1 MEKIIYK
8 QKQPRGYCISCHRR
22 TRHQSEEGKWHCTY
36 CDMGI
41 EDKLSPNQE
50 HVLDLVSKSNLS
62 ARELK
67 ILLTQPKED
76 KYRNRVYDHSKTGHF
91 KIGILADT
99 HIGHKKFDEGFMK
112 FASEVFK
119 KEGIKD
125 VYHSGDICEGMS
137 GRPGHVYE
145 LQYVGFSQQLG
156 AAERI
161 FRQYFS
167 DFNLFAIT
175 GNHDQ
180 WFKYKADNG
189 ADVGEEL
196 QHRLPNFH
204 YLGENEAHIKLGP
217 KTELMLFH
225 PGDGTA
231 YATSYKMQKLTE
243 SFTGGEKPNIVV
255 EGHYH
260 KALYMFS
267 RNIHCIE
274 GGTLCGQ
281 TGWMRGKKIPA
292 HMGFWILEGTI
303 SKRGITKF
311 TPHFY
316 PKYD

>member
-1 MEKIIYK
+1 MK
-8 QKQPRGYCISCHRR
+8 RGYCYQCKRR
-22 TRHQSEEGKWHCTY
+22 TSHKDEKENWLCTF
-36 CDMGI
+36 CDMGL
-41 EDKLSPNQE
+41 EDKLSPEQE
-50 HVLDLVSKSNLS
+50 NILALVGKSNLT

-67 ILLTQPKED
+67 ILLNQPKHD
-76 KYRNRVYDHSKTGHF
+76 KFKNRVYDHSKLGHV

-112 FASEVFK
+112 YASEVFR
-119 KEGIKD
+119 KEGVKN
-125 VYHSGDICEGMS
+125 VYHAGDITEGMS

-145 LQYVGFSQQLG
+145 LQYVGFSQQVG
-156 AAERI
+156 AAARI
-161 FRQYFS
+161 FKQYFS
-167 DFNLFAIT
+167 DFQIYGIT

-180 WFKYKADNG
+180 WFKYKGDNG

-196 QHRLPNFH
+196 QNRLPNFH
-204 YLGENEAHIKLGP
+204 YIGENEAHVKLGP
-217 KTELMLFH
+217 KANLMLFH

-231 YATSYKMQKLTE
+231 YATSYKLQKLAE
-243 SFTGGEKPNIVV
+243 SFTGGEKPNILV

-260 KALYMFS
+260 KAMYMFS
-267 RNIHCIE
+267 RNIHALE

-292 HMGFWILEGTI
+292 HMGFWILELDIG
-303 SKRGITKF
+303 KRGITRF